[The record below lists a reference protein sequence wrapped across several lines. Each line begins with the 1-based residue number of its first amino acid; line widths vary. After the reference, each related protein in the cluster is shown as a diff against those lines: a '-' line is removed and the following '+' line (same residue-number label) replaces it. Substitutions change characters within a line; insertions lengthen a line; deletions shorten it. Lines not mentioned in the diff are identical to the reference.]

1 MYLCMYVCIYTNKP
15 HQHVEKKNQDKM
27 IESNVGIKIKIY
39 NKWKGKKRS
48 KKDKRIRLPQMPDRQ
63 DRHPVGSCMHVCMYV
78 SGSDCVYLVKR
89 GLVEAVINVVCRM
102 IWRDNSTADTPI
114 FFIFIFFF

>member
-1 MYLCMYVCIYTNKP
+1 
-15 HQHVEKKNQDKM
+15 M

-48 KKDKRIRLPQMPDRQ
+48 KKTNAFVSRRCQTDRTNTPWG
-63 DRHPVGSCMHVCMYV
+63 HACMYVCMYV

-89 GLVEAVINVVCRM
+89 GLVEAVINVVFR
-102 IWRDNSTADTPI
+102 II
-114 FFIFIFFF
+114 